1 MKIKF
6 KKEGEKLEIDNILPV
21 IPLRDVVIYPNMVV
35 PLLVGREASIA
46 ALEYGMLRDKLLLL
60 APQVESDITD
70 PESEDLYEI
79 GTVSRILQMV
89 RLPNGTVKV
98 LVEGIERATPLSYD
112 DDGDYIKA
120 HIELFPMKKGKGKKT
135 EAIARRAMAL
145 FEEYVKLNKR
155 LPDEL
160 LTTLQNVSG
169 NDRLVYLISSHIL
182 LKLQDKVTLLEIP
195 EIHEAF
201 EGINRILVSEIEIL
215 KLERKI
221 EGEVKSQV
229 LKNQK
234 EFYLQEQLKAIYK
247 ELGDVEEQ
255 GDEIIELQEKADKIG
270 LPKEAREK
278 AEKEIRKLSKMA
290 PLSPEATVI
299 RNYLDWVLGVPWKKK
314 TKDNL
319 SIEIATRILDEDHY
333 GLEKAKERIIEY
345 IAVLKLVGK
354 MKGPILCFVG
364 PPGVGKTS
372 LARSIARAL
381 GRKFVR
387 ISLGGIRDE
396 AEIRGH
402 RKTYIGA
409 LPGRLL
415 QAMKKAGSV
424 NPVMLLDEVDK
435 MNVDFRGDPSAALL
449 EALDPEQNHVFS
461 DHYLEL
467 DYDLSKVMFI
477 TTANV
482 LYSIHP
488 ALKDRMEII
497 RLPGYL
503 ETEKLEIAKRFLIP
517 KQLISHGLDLEKT
530 CFTGKAINTIINMY
544 TREAGVRNLEREIS
558 NICRKVAKKVA
569 VKGKQRKMS
578 IGEKEIYNLLGT
590 TKYFEPELEKVDEIG
605 LATGLAWTEAGGEIL
620 SIEVAVVPGKGDLKL
635 TGKLGDVMKESAE
648 AAMSYIR
655 SRARLLGL
663 SDSFHKK
670 HDVHVHIP
678 EGATPKDGPSA
689 GISIATALISA
700 LLKVPVKRDVTLTG
714 EITLR
719 GRVLPIG
726 GLKEKSVAAL
736 RAGAKTLVAPAKN
749 KKDLDDL
756 PPEVKKK
763 MKIVLV
769 NTMDDVLSI
778 AIPGIL
784 ARKRKGKKAAP
795 GEDHVYPH

>member
-1 MKIKF
+1 MKINLE
-6 KKEGEKLEIDNILPV
+6 KEGEKLSVDNVLPV

-60 APQVESDITD
+60 VPQRESDITE
-70 PESEDLYEI
+70 PEPEDLYET

-89 RLPNGTVKV
+89 RLPNNTVKV
-98 LVEGIERATPLSYD
+98 LVEGIERATPISFD

-120 HIELFPMKKGKGKKT
+120 HIKLFPMKGGRGKKT
-135 EAIARRAMAL
+135 EAIARRAMTL

-160 LTTLQNVSG
+160 LTTLQNVTN
-169 NDRLVYLISSHIL
+169 NDRLIYLISSHIL
-182 LKLQDKVTLLEIP
+182 LKLSDKVALLEIP
-195 EIHEAF
+195 KIHEAF
-201 EGINRILVSEIEIL
+201 EEINRILVSEIEIL
-215 KLERKI
+215 KLERNI

-255 GDEIIELQEKADKIG
+255 GDEIIELQEKAEGVG
-270 LPKEAREK
+270 LPKAVREK
-278 AEKEIRKLSKMA
+278 VDKEIKKLSKMA
-290 PLSPEATVI
+290 PISPEATVI
-299 RNYLDWVLGVPWKKK
+299 RNYLDWILGIPWKKR

-319 SIEIATRILDEDHY
+319 SIDIATRILDEDHY

-409 LPGRLL
+409 LPGRLI
-415 QAMKKAGSV
+415 QAMKKAKSV

-449 EALDPEQNHVFS
+449 EALDPEQNNVFS
-461 DHYLEL
+461 DHYLEV

-503 ETEKLEIAKRFLIP
+503 ENEKVEIARNFLIP
-517 KQLISHGLDLEKT
+517 KQLESHGLDLEKT
-530 CFTGKAINTIINMY
+530 GFTVKAISTIINKY

-569 VKGKQRKMS
+569 LKGRQSKMS

-590 TKYFEPELEKVDEIG
+590 TKFFESELGKVDEIG
-605 LATGLAWTEAGGEIL
+605 VSTGLAWTEAGGEIL
-620 SIEVAVVPGKGDLKL
+620 SIEVSIVPGKGSLIL
-635 TGKLGDVMKESAE
+635 TGKLGDVMKESAQ

-655 SRARLLGL
+655 SRSKLLGL
-663 SDSFHKK
+663 ADQFHKK
-670 HDVHVHIP
+670 YDAHVHIP
-678 EGATPKDGPSA
+678 EGAIPKDGPSA
-689 GISIATALISA
+689 GIAIATALISA
-700 LLKVPVKRDVTLTG
+700 LIKKPVKRDVTMTG

-736 RAGAKTLVAPAKN
+736 RSGAKVLVAPAKN

-756 PPEVKKK
+756 PAEVKKK

-769 NTMDDVLSI
+769 DTMDEVLSI
-778 AIPGIL
+778 AIPGIS
-784 ARKRKGKKAAP
+784 ARKRKGKKVAP
-795 GEDHVYPH
+795 DGDHIYPH